1 MRVNPD
7 PEQGGDAVPAVTDD
21 VRLFEVARAAAH
33 VTELLEAAWGR
44 AQETIV
50 GEVPSPSQ
58 LRALLVIDRH
68 DATNLRTLCEE
79 LGSAPP
85 SVSRLCDRMEA
96 AGLIERAL
104 SEASRREVQLR
115 LSIRGQNVLAQ
126 LRENRARELA
136 TVLSE
141 MAPGDVRALS
151 RGLQAFEQAATGR
164 RGDGLGNPIAAR
176 TA

>member
-1 MRVNPD
+1 VLANPD
-7 PEQGGDAVPAVTDD
+7 PERDSEAVPAAPHDA
-21 VRLFEVARAAAH
+21 RLFEVARTAAH

-44 AQETIV
+44 AQETIT
-50 GEVPSPSQ
+50 EDVPSPSQ
-58 LRALLVIDRH
+58 LRALLVIDEH
-68 DATNLRTLCEE
+68 GATNLRTLCEA

-115 LSIRGQNVLAQ
+115 LSTHGRNVLAR

-136 TVLSE
+136 AVLST
-141 MAPGDVRALS
+141 MAPADVRALA
-151 RGLQAFEQAATGR
+151 RGLRAFEHAATR
-164 RGDGLGNPIAAR
+164 RADGASDPITTR